1 MPGLLPD
8 VDREGL
14 LEYSVVYTDRSVNH
28 MSQRFQGV
36 MRDISGTLK
45 KVYNAKSVVI
55 VPGSGTF
62 GMEAV
67 ARQFATNKKCLVIRN
82 GWFSFRW
89 SQIFDM
95 GSIPSETTVL
105 KARPVEAG
113 RQAAYAPAP
122 LDEVVA
128 AIKEHKPDL
137 VFAPHVE
144 TASGMMLPDA
154 YLRAVADAVHAVG
167 GMFVL
172 DCIASGT
179 VWVDMQ
185 ASGVDILISAPQK
198 GWSAS
203 PCCAMVMLSPLA
215 RERIDGTTSTSFACD
230 LRKWLQIME
239 AYEGGGFA
247 YHATMPTDS
256 LTTLRDVMKE
266 TEAYGFDKVKA
277 EQLELGK
284 RIRALLADKGF
295 RSVAAEAS
303 RRRVSW
309 SATRTTT
316 GFDRGRSSPTWACRS
331 RPACRCNATSRR
343 ISRPS
348 VWGCSVWTSCM
359 MSTVRLRGLP
369 TRWSGFSK
377 PLCGFGRGR
386 GRWGVVPVACR
397 LATFIVMVSF
407 DARARA
413 PGSTDSSAAGPIH
426 PPVRLI

>member
-1 MPGLLPD
+1 MPGLLPQ

-14 LEYSVVYTDRSVNH
+14 LEYSVVYTDRSINH

-36 MRDISGTLK
+36 MRDISGALK
-45 KVYNAKSVVI
+45 KVYNAQAVI
-55 VPGSGTF
+55 VVPGSGTF

-89 SQIFDM
+89 SQIFEM
-95 GSIPSETTVL
+95 GGIPSESIVM
-105 KARPVEAG
+105 KARPVAGG

-122 LDEVVA
+122 IEEVVA
-128 AIKEHKPDL
+128 TIKDCKPDL

-185 ASGVDILISAPQK
+185 ATGVDILISAPQK

-203 PCCAMVMLSPLA
+203 PCCALVMLGALA
-215 RERIDGTTSTSFACD
+215 RERIDATTSTSFACD

-239 AYEGGGFA
+239 TYENGGHA

-256 LTTLRDVMKE
+256 LVTLRDVIKE
-266 TEAYGFDKVKA
+266 TEAYGFDQVKA
-277 EQLELGK
+277 EQLELGQ
-284 RIRALLADKGF
+284 RIRSLLVAKGF
-295 RSVAAEAS
+295 KSVAAE
-303 RRRVSW
+303 
-309 SATRTTT
+309 
-316 GFDRGRSSPTWACRS
+316 GFEAP
-331 RPACRCNATSRR
+331 
-343 ISRPS
+343 
-348 VWGCSVWTSCM
+348 
-359 MSTVRLRGLP
+359 
-369 TRWSGFSK
+369 
-377 PLCGFGRGR
+377 
-386 GRWGVVPVACR
+386 GVV
-397 LATFIVMVSF
+397 VSYTDDDGIRSGKKF
-407 DARARA
+407 ADA
-413 PGSTDSSAAGPIH
+413 GLQVAAGVPLQCDEPEDFKTFRIGLFGLDKLH
-426 PPVRLI
+426 DVDGTVARFADALDRIL